1 MYIDIIPKRGIRK
14 SEGERQR
21 EMWRERESDTTTRG
35 KTCVFRKGD
44 EKKKRG
50 EKHRT
55 EFSLPMLNF
64 YYLKFMFSHK

>member
-1 MYIDIIPKRGIRK
+1 MYIDIIPE
-14 SEGERQR
+14 EGNKKEWGREIERDV
-21 EMWRERESDTTTRG
+21 ERESDTTTRG

-44 EKKKRG
+44 DKKKRG

-64 YYLKFMFSHK
+64 YYFKFMFSHK